1 MASVSARW
9 TLKGLS
15 VMQADL
21 HALAHLEFGYLTT
34 VGRVTGRLHTIEIWF
49 ALHDRTVYMLA
60 GNHAS
65 DWVKN
70 ARRTPAVTM
79 TLGGSTFAG
88 TARMVDQAEEDAL
101 ARRLILAKY
110 QPGYGEDLSDWG
122 RTALAVAVDLH

>member
-1 MASVSARW
+1 MHP
-9 TLKGLS
+9 
-15 VMQADL
+15 DL
-21 HALAHLEFGYLTT
+21 HTLAHLDFGYLTT
-34 VGRVTGRLHTIEIWF
+34 TGRVTGKPHTIEIWF

-70 ARRTPAVTM
+70 ARRTPSVSM
-79 TLGGSTFAG
+79 TIGGFAFVG
-88 TARMVDQAEEDAL
+88 TARIVDQAEEDAL

-122 RTALAVAVDLH
+122 RTALAVAVDLNAVSETRPGML

>member
-1 MASVSARW
+1 MHP
-9 TLKGLS
+9 
-15 VMQADL
+15 DL
-21 HALAHLEFGYLTT
+21 HTLAHLDFGYLTT
-34 VGRVTGRLHTIEIWF
+34 TGRVTGKPHTIEIWF

-70 ARRTPAVTM
+70 ARRTPNVSM
-79 TLGGSTFAG
+79 TIGGFVFVG
-88 TARMVDQAEEDAL
+88 TARIVDQAEEDAL

-122 RTALAVAVDLH
+122 RTALAVAVDLNAVSETRPGML